1 MDNKNKLNF
10 NFKLCVSNF
19 RLLKAIFAKKTNMP
33 FTAFR
38 DLKPLSQ
45 FMFSLFIIIASF
57 LAFLVVSLVVAMP
70 FFGFGSMLNISNIND
85 LNNPEN
91 IAILKYFQVV
101 QSIGVFIIPPFI
113 LGWLFHGNST
123 EYLSLNKSVNFAS
136 VLLVLL
142 LSFSASPLINFMG
155 EMNANMQL
163 PEWLSGIENLIK
175 NLEVKAAELTE
186 AFLKVDSFGG
196 LLFNIFMVAFLPAI
210 GEELLF
216 RGVIQRIFT
225 NWTKNIHWGIWITA
239 ILFSALHM
247 QFYGFVP
254 RMFLGVLFG
263 YLLVWSGS
271 MWLPIIAHFIN
282 NGVAVVAMY
291 MIDKKMI
298 TPDIE
303 DIGSTSDSY
312 YMAVV
317 SFVLIVIFML
327 MIKRQ
332 NSEANQE
339 LRYSK

>member
-1 MDNKNKLNF
+1 M
-10 NFKLCVSNF
+10 
-19 RLLKAIFAKKTNMP
+19 A

-38 DLKPLSQ
+38 DMKPLSQ
-45 FMFSLFIIIASF
+45 LMFSIFVVIAAF
-57 LAFLVVSLVVAMP
+57 LAFLVVSLVVAIP
-70 FFGFGSMLNISNIND
+70 FFGVDSMTSITNISD
-85 LNNPEN
+85 LNNPET
-91 IAILKYFQVV
+91 IKVLKYFQVV

-113 LGWLFHGNST
+113 LGWLFHGNIA

-142 LSFSASPLINFMG
+142 LSFAASPFINFIG

-163 PEWLSGIENLIK
+163 PEWLSGLETWMKTAEEN
-175 NLEVKAAELTE
+175 AAELTE
-186 AFLKVDSFGG
+186 VFLKVDNLGG

-225 NWTKNIHWGIWITA
+225 NWTKSFHWGIWITA
-239 ILFSALHM
+239 ILFSAMHM

-263 YLLVWSGS
+263 YLLIWSGS

-282 NGVAVVAMY
+282 NAVAVVGMY
-291 MIDKKMI
+291 LIDKNLL

-303 DIGSTSDSY
+303 EFGSTSESY

-317 SFVLIVIFML
+317 SIVLITVFML

-332 NSEANQE
+332 NSEEIQE
-339 LRYSK
+339 TRYLK